1 MSFTYLQIFHAV
13 ASARICGCSTVS
25 MLDSDLVILARCR
38 DRLFRT
44 QQRVKKYAK
53 VILNR
58 WFSKLLGF
66 KAFLGRVRIEGGEM
80 EVVVQT
86 QAGKGVDESN
96 EFTPVSRLSGGEKS
110 FSTLCLCLA
119 LKRAN
124 DSPFIALDEIDVFM
138 DERSRRIALQ
148 ILIDVFLAEANS
160 QAIIIS
166 PHSLSSVKDGGKIKK
181 ILIRPVDRSQR
192 RLPFEPA
199 G

>member
-1 MSFTYLQIFHAV
+1 
-13 ASARICGCSTVS
+13 
-25 MLDSDLVILARCR
+25 
-38 DRLFRT
+38 
-44 QQRVKKYAK
+44 
-53 VILNR
+53 
-58 WFSKLLGF
+58 
-66 KAFLGRVRIEGGEM
+66 M
-80 EVVVQT
+80 EVVVRT

-96 EFTPVSRLSGGEKS
+96 EYTPVSRLSGGEKS

-148 ILIDVFLAEANS
+148 ILIEVFLGQANS

-192 RLPFEPA
+192 SLPFEPA